1 MGTKVDALRGVPGTP
16 VAGGWRL
23 GSTTKHDARGGGGP
37 VVVGCGCWDCLDSD
51 ERQREH
57 RVPAAWRLALDR
69 LAPELKFAMRGP

>member
-1 MGTKVDALRGVPGTP
+1 
-16 VAGGWRL
+16 
-23 GSTTKHDARGGGGP
+23 